1 MIRWEK
7 TDRDVLKV
15 TGKERGYYDRTC
27 DDGLDAIATRLAMKY
42 FIVVHFVCLPYE
54 EYLEKKCGM
63 LIFKIQ
69 RRKVKCSMDR
79 DYAFVL
85 AEVSMERAGRQKKQM
100 GMKNDRY
107 LLCRR

>member
-42 FIVVHFVCLPYE
+42 FIVVYFICLPYE

-63 LIFKIQ
+63 LIFKI
-69 RRKVKCSMDR
+69 
-79 DYAFVL
+79 
-85 AEVSMERAGRQKKQM
+85 
-100 GMKNDRY
+100 
-107 LLCRR
+107 

>member
-1 MIRWEK
+1 M
-7 TDRDVLKV
+7 

-63 LIFKIQ
+63 LIFKI
-69 RRKVKCSMDR
+69 
-79 DYAFVL
+79 
-85 AEVSMERAGRQKKQM
+85 
-100 GMKNDRY
+100 
-107 LLCRR
+107 